1 MDNTAPNNVDKLEP
15 LQEVA
20 TIAAGNAATALAKL
34 IGQDVTVTVPS
45 VRLAAVE
52 KILSEAGE
60 TANVSAVALVKITG
74 DAHGLMLFTLNPNDA
89 QDVTAGTIHQ
99 QTTSA
104 FADQDQ
110 AVLKEMINI
119 VSGAALNA
127 IAKFL
132 GLSLIPT
139 VPAST
144 TDMLS
149 AVLDPFI
156 AEFGASFEGVL
167 LLQEVF
173 TLPSQGVSLKFLVI
187 IDPPSTDKMLQKI
200 NEKVHGGYTA
210 SH

>member
-1 MDNTAPNNVDKLEP
+1 MDSTEPNNADKLEP

-20 TIAAGNAATALAKL
+20 TIAAGNAATALSKL

-45 VRLAAVE
+45 VKLAAVE

-89 QDVTAGTIHQ
+89 QDVATGTIHQ

-132 GLSLIPT
+132 ELSLLPT

-144 TDMLS
+144 TDMLG

-156 AEFGASFEGVL
+156 AEFGASFESVL

-187 IDPPSTDKMLQKI
+187 IDPPSTDTMLQKI
-200 NEKVHGGYTA
+200 SEKVHGGNTA
-210 SH
+210 NH

>member
-1 MDNTAPNNVDKLEP
+1 MGDTEPNNASKLEP

-20 TIAAGNAATALAKL
+20 TIAAGNAATALSKL
-34 IGQDVTVTVPS
+34 IGQDVVVTVPT

-60 TANVSAVALVKITG
+60 TASVSAVALVKITG
-74 DAHGLMLFTLNPNDA
+74 DAHGLMLFTLNPSDA
-89 QDVTAGTIHQ
+89 QDVATGTIHQ

-132 GLSLIPT
+132 GLSLLPT

-144 TDMLS
+144 TDMLG

-156 AEFGASFEGVL
+156 AEFGASFEAVL

-173 TLPSQGVSLKFLVI
+173 TLPSNGMSLKFLAI
-187 IDPPSTDKMLQKI
+187 IDPPSTDTMLQKI

-210 SH
+210 NH